1 MVTSVREAILRL
13 FFLNIGAAAMSQA
26 FMIAVLI
33 AAFMLPCF
41 AEEPVPYAHRPP
53 STGDVYVP
61 ALATFMRAIQ
71 FSHIKLSYAGKLG
84 NWDLARYELTQ
95 IEVGLS
101 DAARLYQNI
110 PVEKID
116 MIDKPLVELAAMI
129 SKKDGAQFFRAFGDL
144 TAACNSCHE
153 AAQVSFVTIEVPHPL
168 HSAINLLRQRKSDI
182 SR

>member
-61 ALATFMRAIQ
+61 ALATLMRAIQ
-71 FSHIKLSYAGKLG
+71 FSHINPHSPDDALSCAV
-84 NWDLARYELTQ
+84 RTPIQ
-95 IEVGLS
+95 I
-101 DAARLYQNI
+101 
-110 PVEKID
+110 
-116 MIDKPLVELAAMI
+116 
-129 SKKDGAQFFRAFGDL
+129 
-144 TAACNSCHE
+144 
-153 AAQVSFVTIEVPHPL
+153 
-168 HSAINLLRQRKSDI
+168 
-182 SR
+182 